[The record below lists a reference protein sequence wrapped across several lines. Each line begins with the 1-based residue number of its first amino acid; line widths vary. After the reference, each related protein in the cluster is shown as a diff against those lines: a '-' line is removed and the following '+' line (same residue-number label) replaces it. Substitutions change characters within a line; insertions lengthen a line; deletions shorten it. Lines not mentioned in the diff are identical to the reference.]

1 MERYLK
7 DHPTAFD
14 PEIIAILSAALDD
27 AWKTVE
33 TDKAAYKIDGHAEG
47 ARNALARHIVDM
59 AKRGERDR
67 QRLIAG
73 ALARLRL

>member
-14 PEIIAILSAALDD
+14 PETITILSAALDD
-27 AWKTVE
+27 AWKAVE
-33 TDKAAYKIDGHAEG
+33 TNKAAYQIDGHAEG
-47 ARNALARHIVDM
+47 ARNALAKHIVDM
-59 AKRGERDR
+59 AQRGERDS
-67 QRLIAG
+67 QRLIEG